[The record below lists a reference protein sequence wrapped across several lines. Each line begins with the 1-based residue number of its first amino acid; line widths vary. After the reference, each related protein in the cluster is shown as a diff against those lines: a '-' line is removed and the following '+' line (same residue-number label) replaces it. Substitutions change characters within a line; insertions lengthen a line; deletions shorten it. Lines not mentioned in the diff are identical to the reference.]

1 MGIGYWIAPEVQG
14 NGLATRATI
23 LLSRWA
29 IRSAG
34 MLRVEALLDPHNIA
48 SRRVIEKSGFRR
60 EGLLRSYLELDGHPT
75 DALAYSLLHSD
86 L

>member
-1 MGIGYWIAPEVQG
+1 
-14 NGLATRATI
+14 
-23 LLSRWA
+23 
-29 IRSAG
+29 